1 MDGLMESDFQL
12 RAWVVQPQLN
22 SVVCDQKTI
31 HLEPKMMG
39 VLVCLAQRSGEV
51 VPKEQLVQEAW
62 RGTLVTDDVLI
73 FVAALKQHG

>member
-1 MDGLMESDFQL
+1 
-12 RAWVVQPQLN
+12 
-22 SVVCDQKTI
+22 
-31 HLEPKMMG
+31 MMG

-51 VPKEQLVQEAW
+51 VPKEQLVQEVW

>member
-1 MDGLMESDFQL
+1 
-12 RAWVVQPQLN
+12 
-22 SVVCDQKTI
+22 
-31 HLEPKMMG
+31 MMG

-62 RGTLVTDDVLI
+62 RGTLVTGDVLI